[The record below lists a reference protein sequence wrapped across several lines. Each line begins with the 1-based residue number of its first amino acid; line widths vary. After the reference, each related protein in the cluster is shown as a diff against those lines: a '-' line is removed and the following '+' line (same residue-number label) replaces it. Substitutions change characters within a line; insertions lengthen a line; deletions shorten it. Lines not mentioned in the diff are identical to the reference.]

1 MRLLSRSDSHR
12 KFSALVLSTW
22 PCVVIEDVIVV
33 VEGHVDEEPL
43 LQVDLLVDLSVEPL
57 LRYHAKVRSQV
68 RVVLVELGAVAAA
81 VDLYSTTEDTRGR
94 SHNAFVDCC
103 ARPPV

>member
-1 MRLLSRSDSHR
+1 M
-12 KFSALVLSTW
+12 
-22 PCVVIEDVIVV
+22 EDVIVV

-57 LRYHAKVRSQV
+57 LRYHAKVQV

-94 SHNAFVDCC
+94 SQDCFC
-103 ARPPV
+103 RSLNGGASL